1 LVEKD
6 LSKESEA
13 SWWRIPAFASPSLIR
28 KEEEYLEQTDIDA
41 LEENTHCCYYISVQ
55 LPTQSLAP
63 ILLYECL
70 RRPHSA
76 FLQYLDHPAA
86 LTEL

>member
-1 LVEKD
+1 VENPRVRLTFLDKKGGGI
-6 LSKESEA
+6 LGTA
-13 SWWRIPAFASPSLIR
+13 
-28 KEEEYLEQTDIDA
+28 TDIDA
-41 LEENTHCCYYISVQ
+41 LEENTHCTYYISVQ